1 MALLITPGFTSDSW
15 AATQFKYTAALTSTP
30 HINTTQVSYSYTYL
44 AMQMPHILR
53 ITSSNILLW
62 GIIQHE
68 EGSTLNLSLSMS
80 IQMICNVL
88 NHSQKKK
95 GHKHHYLY
103 LSLQNI
109 KPNWMCV
116 HRTGQQG
123 ICMEN
128 GEVWV
133 TKTHTLTFFFP
144 LFKETLQGK
153 KKRKVRCS
161 MLVVKMIS
169 WLYYRNDLMNYE
181 HVHYLIIHL

>member
-1 MALLITPGFTSDSW
+1 MALLITPGFISDSW

-95 GHKHHYLY
+95 RSQTSLSVLVLAKHQAKLDVCSQNRSTRYLHGKWR
-103 LSLQNI
+103 S
-109 KPNWMCV
+109 MS
-116 HRTGQQG
+116 H
-123 ICMEN
+123 EN
-128 GEVWV
+128 S
-133 TKTHTLTFFFP
+133 HTDFFFS
-144 LFKETLQGK
+144 LFNEKHCKE
-153 KKRKVRCS
+153 KRKKGEMFYVGCQNDI
-161 MLVVKMIS
+161 MII
-169 WLYYRNDLMNYE
+169 L
-181 HVHYLIIHL
+181 